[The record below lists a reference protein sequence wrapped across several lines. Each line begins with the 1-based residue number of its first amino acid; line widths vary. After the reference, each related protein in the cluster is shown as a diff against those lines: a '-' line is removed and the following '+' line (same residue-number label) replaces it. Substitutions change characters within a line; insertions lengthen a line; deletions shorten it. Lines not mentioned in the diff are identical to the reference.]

1 MAASFSIERVI
12 LGFALLALGVLWML
26 ANAGRLDLLS
36 TLRTWWPSLLVLWG
50 ALELV
55 QAFVLRSRGVNPR
68 SLSELGGP
76 RVPPDL
82 PGGS

>member
-1 MAASFSIERVI
+1 MAMAASFSVERVV

-50 ALELV
+50 ALELAV
-55 QAFVLRSRGVNPR
+55 ALLWRPARR
-68 SLSELGGP
+68 
-76 RVPPDL
+76 
-82 PGGS
+82 GGS